1 MDWQECKGKK
11 FVKEVKEDVRLMNSL
26 INSSKKK
33 LESNKRLY
41 LDRTTASTKISIVYE
56 SLREI
61 LEALAI
67 KKGFKVYNHECFC
80 AFLDEICLDKSI
92 SIKFNKF
99 RIIRNQ
105 INYYGRDVL
114 PEDAQILIKEIILL
128 REEIIKKY
136 LKRIK

>member
-1 MDWQECKGKK
+1 
-11 FVKEVKEDVRLMNSL
+11 MNSL